1 MFTGPLCSHGTMTTV
16 IEVGSA
22 DRACVATLVAACSP
36 DSLRRR
42 FMMGGPARPAEVFQ
56 RYQRFLLAGPPD
68 GVALLAHRGGTP
80 VGLLNCVSPTP
91 GEAEIGIL
99 VADAWQRRGI
109 GSALSRWLWDS
120 GRWAGW
126 TVRATVQ
133 AGNAGAEA
141 LLLGQGFRPVP
152 SYERGERDFAMVV
165 PDWATMTDVMKEAVD
180 DQDTAR
186 ADGAQ
191 RRAAGADPR
200 CRGDRHAGRG
210 RPRRSA
216 AGVPAALLPRR

>member
-1 MFTGPLCSHGTMTTV
+1 MTTV
-16 IEVGSA
+16 MEVRAA
-22 DRACVATLVAACSP
+22 DRACVAALVEACSP

-42 FMMGGPARPAEVFQ
+42 FLMGGPARPADVFQ

-68 GVALLAHRGGTP
+68 GVALLGYRDGVP
-80 VGLLNCVSPTP
+80 VGLLNFAVVAP
-91 GEAEIGIL
+91 GEAEIGVL

-109 GSALSRWLWDS
+109 GSALSRWLWAS
-120 GRWAGW
+120 GRWPGW

-133 AGNAGAEA
+133 SGNTGAEA
-141 LLLGQGFRPVP
+141 LLRGQGFRPVP
-152 SYERGERDFAMVV
+152 SYERGERDFALVV
-165 PDWATMTDVMKEAVD
+165 PDWATMTDVMKEAAD
-180 DQDTAR
+180 DEDTAR

-210 RPRRSA
+210 RPRRGA
-216 AGVPAALLPRR
+216 AGVPAALLPGR

>member
-1 MFTGPLCSHGTMTTV
+1 MTTV
-16 IEVGSA
+16 IEIREA
-22 DRACVATLVAACSP
+22 DRDRVGALVAECSP

-42 FMMGGPARPAEVFQ
+42 FMMGGPAEPAEVFR
-56 RYQRFLLAGPPD
+56 RYQRFLLAGPPT
-68 GVALLAHRGGTP
+68 GVALLAFRGGTP
-80 VGLLNCVSPTP
+80 VGLLNFVSETP
-91 GEAEIGIL
+91 GTAEIGVL
-99 VADAWQRRGI
+99 VADAWQRQGI
-109 GSALSRWLWDS
+109 GSALSRWLWTS

-133 AGNAGAEA
+133 AGNTGAEA

-152 SYERGERDFAMVV
+152 TYERGERDFALVV
-165 PDWATMTDVMKEAVD
+165 PGWAIMTDVMKEAVD
-180 DQDTAR
+180 DEDAAR

-191 RRAAGADPR
+191 RRATGADPR

-216 AGVPAALLPRR
+216 AGVPAALLPGR

>member
-1 MFTGPLCSHGTMTTV
+1 MTTV
-16 IEVGSA
+16 IELGAA
-22 DRACVATLVAACSP
+22 DHERVAALVAACSP
-36 DSLRRR
+36 ASLRSR
-42 FMMGGPARPAEVFQ
+42 FLMGGPAEPAEIYR

-68 GVALLAHRGGTP
+68 GVALLATRGGTP
-80 VGLLNCVSPTP
+80 VGLLNFVSETP
-91 GEAEIGIL
+91 GEADVGVL
-99 VADAWQRRGI
+99 VADAWQRQGI
-109 GSALSRWLWDS
+109 GTALARWLWAA
-120 GRWAGW
+120 GRWPGW
-126 TVRATVQ
+126 TVRATAR

-141 LLLGQGFRPVP
+141 LLLRQGFRPVP
-152 SYERGERDFAMVV
+152 AYERGERDFALVV
-165 PDWATMTDVMKEAVD
+165 PGWATMTDVMKEAAD
-180 DQDTAR
+180 DEDAAR

>member
-1 MFTGPLCSHGTMTTV
+1 MTTV
-16 IEVGSA
+16 MEVGPA
-22 DRACVATLVAACSP
+22 DHACVAALVEACSP

-42 FMMGGPARPAEVFQ
+42 FLMGGPARPAEVFQ

-68 GVALLAHRGGTP
+68 GVALLALCGGVP
-80 VGLLNCVSPTP
+80 VGLLNFVSETP
-91 GEAEIGIL
+91 GQAEIGVL

-109 GSALSRWLWDS
+109 GSALSRWLWAS
-120 GRWAGW
+120 GRWPGW

-133 AGNAGAEA
+133 SGNTGAEA
-141 LLLGQGFRPVP
+141 LLRGQGFRPVP
-152 SYERGERDFAMVV
+152 AYERGERDFALVV
-165 PDWATMTDVMKEAVD
+165 PDWATMTDVMEEAAD
-180 DQDTAR
+180 DEDAAR
-186 ADGAQ
+186 ADGVQ

-216 AGVPAALLPRR
+216 AGVPAALLPGR

>member
-1 MFTGPLCSHGTMTTV
+1 MTTV
-16 IEVGSA
+16 IEIREA
-22 DRACVATLVAACSP
+22 DRECVAALVAACSP

-56 RYQRFLLAGPPD
+56 RYQRFLLAGPPG
-68 GVALLAHRGGTP
+68 GVALLAFSGGTP
-80 VGLLNCVSPTP
+80 VGLLNFVAETP
-91 GEAEIGIL
+91 GEAEVGVL
-99 VADAWQRRGI
+99 VADAWQRQGI
-109 GSALSRWLWDS
+109 GSALSRWLWAS
-120 GRWAGW
+120 GRWPGW

-152 SYERGERDFAMVV
+152 AYERGERDFALAV
-165 PDWATMTDVMKEAVD
+165 PGWATMTDVMKEAVD

-186 ADGAQ
+186 TDRAQ

-200 CRGDRHAGRG
+200 RRGDRHAGRG
-210 RPRRSA
+210 RARRSP
-216 AGVPAALLPRR
+216 AGVAAALLPGW